1 MAVKNHARSYEMIDH
16 EFGAGAKRPVEM
28 RSVYEA
34 VGYRPDCEVIEE
46 RPSRDGATSTPIST
60 MGHRSR

>member
-1 MAVKNHARSYEMIDH
+1 MIDH